1 MTQFEYKVV
10 AAPRRA
16 KRVRGVKAPQD
27 RFATTI
33 ADTINEAAA
42 DGWEFYRSET
52 LPVDERQGMLKGRVE
67 VLQSLLVFRRLTKAG
82 RDAAGSPTQP
92 DRATAPDQ
100 TVAEPAAEPARGPV
114 LRPPPSLGDDEAVPV
129 IRMGK
134 PVSQTAD

>member
-16 KRVRGVKAPQD
+16 KRVRGVKAAQD
-27 RFATTI
+27 RFAATI
-33 ADTINEAAA
+33 ADTINEVAA

-67 VLQSLLVFRRLTKAG
+67 VLQSLLVFRRLTKAA
-82 RDAAGSPTQP
+82 RDAAAVSQLDP
-92 DRATAPDQ
+92 ATSEQ
-100 TVAEPAAEPARGPV
+100 TLTEPAAERARGPV
-114 LRPPPSLGDDEAVPV
+114 LRPPPSLGDDDAVPV

-134 PVSQTAD
+134 PVSEAAD